1 MGNLCRLSANLLD
14 RKPVRFAAVGP
25 MMNGSMT
32 TGPSTDRYSCGL
44 EFGPIDRQIGT
55 DPHAFLGGW
64 MFKFQAL
71 AVQRDALRERLMG
84 TIEAIA

>member
-14 RKPVRFAAVGP
+14 RKSVRFAAVRS

-32 TGPSTDRYSCGL
+32 TGSSTDRHSSGL

-71 AVQRDALRERLMG
+71 AVQRDALRERFMG